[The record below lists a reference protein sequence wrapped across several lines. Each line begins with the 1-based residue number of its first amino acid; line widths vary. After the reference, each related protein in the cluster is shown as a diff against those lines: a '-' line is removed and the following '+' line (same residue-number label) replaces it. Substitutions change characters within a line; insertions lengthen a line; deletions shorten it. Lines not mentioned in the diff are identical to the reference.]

1 MNSTKIPKKEVLI
14 LTLGELL
21 VSLLTVAVYLL
32 IKKYDY
38 TVLLGV
44 LLGSAVSVL
53 NFIFLSIS
61 VNRAVDRAV
70 ESEEF
75 RRLAEASASKEDK
88 SVEGSETESGE
99 GSETESGENG
109 DADDDGA
116 AADAARFA
124 AENQMKIQNA
134 VRLSY
139 TVRMA
144 SMVAALVVAGIT
156 KRFDIIAT
164 VVPLLMFRPILTV
177 AVMLGRKE
185 S

>member
-44 LLGSAVSVL
+44 LLGSAVSVF

-75 RRLAEASASKEDK
+75 RRLAEASASKKDK
-88 SVEGSETESGE
+88 SGE
-99 GSETESGENG
+99 GSETESGEDG